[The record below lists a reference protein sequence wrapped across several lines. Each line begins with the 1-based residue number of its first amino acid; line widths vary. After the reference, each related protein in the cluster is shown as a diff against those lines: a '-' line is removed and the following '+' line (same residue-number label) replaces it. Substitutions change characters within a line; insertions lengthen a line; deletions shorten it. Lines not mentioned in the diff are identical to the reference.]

1 MLRTAYRLTANLFN
15 ARFRPRALIH
25 PLFVVY
31 HITNL
36 CNLRCFYCED
46 FSADKNHLYKPYELS
61 TDQVKEILR
70 ILRKKFDY
78 IYITGGEP
86 YVRGDLEE
94 LVVYMKEI
102 GFKRISLNTN
112 ALTLDQKPEILKHVR
127 DLVIS
132 IDSMNAERKDE
143 IIGCKKGGAQKIF
156 DNLRW
161 AARQQ
166 KKYGY
171 EVSINCVVAPHT
183 LQDAREVL
191 EFALQEGIRY
201 SCIPQ
206 NVDYS
211 VHAGLNASAEYKQFI
226 EEIIDLKDKTPLISG
241 TRYFFKNILK
251 LSPFECY
258 PSVVARVNSN
268 GDVSWPCRPL
278 KTIAGNLLEIGS
290 FDATVREGIRK
301 HGILNACDK
310 NCQVRCYIESSLLVK
325 HPLALVKEF
334 FTGVKGA
341 SPLANPSLQQL
352 PTRPEAILVREELEA
367 APTPSPQRLPAI

>member
-1 MLRTAYRLTANLFN
+1 MLKTAYRLSANLFN
-15 ARFRPRALIH
+15 ARFRPKALIH

-46 FSADKNHLYKPYELS
+46 FSADKNHLFKPHELD
-61 TDQVKEILR
+61 TDQVKKVLR

-78 IYITGGEP
+78 IYLTGGEP
-86 YVRGDLEE
+86 YVRQDLSE
-94 LVVYMKEI
+94 LVAYMREI
-102 GFKRISLNTN
+102 GFKRISINTN
-112 ALTLDQKPEILKHVR
+112 ALTLDQKPEILPHIR

-132 IDSMNAERKDE
+132 IDSMNAARKDE

-166 KKYGY
+166 KKFGY

-183 LQDAREVL
+183 LGDAREVL
-191 EFALQEGIRY
+191 QFALQEGIRY

-206 NVDYS
+206 NVDYA
-211 VHAGLNASAEYKQFI
+211 VHPGLNASEDYRSFI
-226 EEIIDLKDKTPLISG
+226 REIMELKKRNPLISG
-241 TRYFFKNILK
+241 TRYFFQNILK

-258 PSVVARVNSN
+258 PSVVARVNAN

-278 KTIAGNLLEIGS
+278 KTVAGNLLESGS
-290 FDATVREGIRK
+290 FDATVKEGIRK

-325 HPLALVKEF
+325 HPFALVREF
-334 FTGVKGA
+334 FTGRKLG
-341 SPLANPSLQQL
+341 SPLANPVLQKL
-352 PTRPEAILVREELEA
+352 P
-367 APTPSPQRLPAI
+367 LPAGYVPAEKHLA